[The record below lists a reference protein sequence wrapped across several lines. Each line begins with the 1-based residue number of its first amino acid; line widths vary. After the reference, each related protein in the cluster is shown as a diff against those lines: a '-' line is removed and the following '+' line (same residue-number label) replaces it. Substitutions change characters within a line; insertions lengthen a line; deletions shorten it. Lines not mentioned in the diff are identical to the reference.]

1 MVEGSRPEGEARSR
15 PENGASKPARQTG
28 ARAQTAEA
36 GSRVLSIQKA
46 MEEALQLYKDRQYGP
61 AAHLCAHIIAARP
74 RMAPAHNLMG
84 VILNAEGK
92 KKEAVKSVQRA
103 VNLQPRN
110 GQFLANLGEIERQR
124 GKLQEALAALA
135 CAISVSPKLPQ
146 AHNNMGIV
154 RFERKEYELALES
167 FRRALSSRKR
177 YAEAHNNMGNALRAL
192 GRQDEALEAYRTALE
207 IRDDY
212 AEAYSNMA
220 AILRQKNQN
229 AEAEQCYRKAISTR
243 PDYLPS
249 YIKLAEPADQERSR
263 PRRAERSRQRL
274 AHRCKAC
281 ADAPPGCKIAGEP
294 RPFCRGGAS
303 LSGGIEAD
311 AGQRRGVCGARPCD
325 AQDRSLREC
334 GQMLRKGDRNRSRP
348 SPRAAEATPHGAEV
362 GQSDQSGSSEHF

>member
-15 PENGASKPARQTG
+15 PANGASKPARQTG

-167 FRRALSSRKR
+167 FQRALSSRKR

-229 AEAEQCYRKAISTR
+229 AEAEQCYRKAISAR

-249 YIKLAEPADQERSR
+249 YIKLAGLLTKSGRG
-263 PRRAERSRQRL
+263 
-274 AHRCKAC
+274 
-281 ADAPPGCKIAGEP
+281 ADAVNVLASALRINAKHVPTLLQVARSQGSLNHFVQAEQA
-294 RPFCRGGAS
+294 CRA
-303 LSGGIEAD
+303 GIEAN

-362 GQSDQSGSSEHF
+362 RQSDQSGSSEHF